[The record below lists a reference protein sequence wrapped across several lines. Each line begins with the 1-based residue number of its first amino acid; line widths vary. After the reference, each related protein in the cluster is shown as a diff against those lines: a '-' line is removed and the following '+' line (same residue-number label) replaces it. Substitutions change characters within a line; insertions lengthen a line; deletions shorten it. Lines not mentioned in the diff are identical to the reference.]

1 MVLTGPPA
9 GTEPLVPL
17 TPWSFTALGGE
28 EGVAA
33 LVQGDLPS
41 EGPLWPEGPG
51 ASLARQRLSF
61 SARSH
66 RGLELAGPEGRRAA
80 GVQGAR
86 PGRCSEFTGR
96 PVFSQVRGKDQ
107 NRLPDDR
114 TVTCPVLLVP
124 GKGNGGACGW
134 VRDSALC
141 EGRVGSRALSLPPDD
156 LADIGLGSDSV
167 CARPSSH
174 RIKSFDSL
182 GPQPAHGR
190 TSQLFQGQ
198 YRSLV
203 SVGMGPGGGSMV
215 VGRGSGGAWHGAGAC
230 AALPLLSGLAFAHRQ
245 IITGLA
251 SCRFISRCTS
261 VYLDGCGL

>member
-1 MVLTGPPA
+1 M
-9 GTEPLVPL
+9 
-17 TPWSFTALGGE
+17 
-28 EGVAA
+28 AA